1 MNKNDN
7 FELEKILITERIVNK
22 ICETIKSSLAV
33 CLPFVIGI
41 GGTGVY
47 QLNQVN
53 DHFATI
59 AHDTKVIARET
70 DKIEDAYQRFNS
82 IQYGNHQFILPN
94 HLSQRTLLPPQVP
107 DYPPT
112 QTTIIE
118 QREASAP
125 APANSYNQRLDSMQY
140 GNSKLIIPERSSK
153 P

>member
-1 MNKNDN
+1 MYKNDDI
-7 FELEKILITERIVNK
+7 ELEKMLITERIVNK

-33 CLPFVIGI
+33 WLSFVI

-70 DKIEDAYQRFNS
+70 DKIEDVYQRFNS
-82 IQYGNHQFILPN
+82 TQHGNHY
-94 HLSQRTLLPPQVP
+94 LSMPPYPTQRALLPPQAP

-140 GNSKLIIPERSSK
+140 GNSKFIIPERSSK